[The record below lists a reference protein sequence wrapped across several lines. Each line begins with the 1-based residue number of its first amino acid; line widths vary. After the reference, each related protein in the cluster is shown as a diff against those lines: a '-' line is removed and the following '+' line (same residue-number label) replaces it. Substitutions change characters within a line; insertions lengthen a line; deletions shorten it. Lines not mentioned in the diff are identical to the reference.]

1 MKKFNV
7 IFILALVAMLCSF
20 TFQPK
25 PWDVPAEFKSKQN
38 PVKKTDKVL
47 AEGKVH
53 YNQVCAGCHGFTG
66 KGDGEK
72 VKNLANI
79 KPASL
84 QETMN
89 KLTDGEHFFII
100 KYGRGQNHSFSGKLD
115 DESIWSTIH
124 YMKTLANK

>member
-1 MKKFNV
+1 
-7 IFILALVAMLCSF
+7 MLCGF

-38 PVKKTDKVL
+38 PVKKTEKVL

-84 QETMN
+84 QENMN
-89 KLTDGEHFFII
+89 KLTDGEHFYII

-115 DESIWSTIH
+115 DESIWATIH
-124 YMKTLANK
+124 YMKALANK